1 MKADKWEQYHETRK
15 ALLKAIST
23 HQNSIAV
30 INVYNSGS
38 NKDIPLNTSGDW
50 SLFNESM
57 GTIEMQELRKK
68 LTK

>member
-1 MKADKWEQYHETRK
+1 MKADKWEQYHQTRK